1 MAEQIVAELNKRT
14 DLQSHPI
21 PYAHSQPVQ
30 PFPVQVPLPQ
40 PPPAQMPAPTVT
52 NPPIPNPS
60 QPVTVQGSRYIFCS
74 RCKFRNGSSARAS
87 RSCTL
92 LLCPNC
98 CDDDYRDAMR
108 NGRFRDQCKSHGAR
122 SQIQRTSSMTPF
134 AVTPGVRRN
143 IKKINIGPG
152 WQEESERAE
161 KLTEERKDLKLRRRG
176 IDEALARSVTT
187 IIWYQVRVLQCRNFA
202 SINDMS
208 VI

>member
-1 MAEQIVAELNKRT
+1 
-14 DLQSHPI
+14 
-21 PYAHSQPVQ
+21 
-30 PFPVQVPLPQ
+30 
-40 PPPAQMPAPTVT
+40 
-52 NPPIPNPS
+52 
-60 QPVTVQGSRYIFCS
+60 
-74 RCKFRNGSSARAS
+74 
-87 RSCTL
+87 
-92 LLCPNC
+92 
-98 CDDDYRDAMR
+98 
-108 NGRFRDQCKSHGAR
+108 
-122 SQIQRTSSMTPF
+122 MTPF